1 MASIF
6 LKNFKFC
13 LPIINPLFCILG
25 LKCETQVDECKSSPC
40 QNNGICKDGI
50 GTFVCHCQPGYSGNL
65 FHFIAFLQTGLVSVP
80 RNTKHK
86 CCVIPHPFVTGKLY
100 DLQVRVRFYCI

>member
-1 MASIF
+1 MASM
-6 LKNFKFC
+6 LLDNFKFFV
-13 LPIINPLFCILG
+13 PILSPLFCILG

-65 FHFIAFLQTGLVSVP
+65 FHFIVFIQTGLVSVSS
-80 RNTKHK
+80 K
-86 CCVIPHPFVTGKLY
+86 
-100 DLQVRVRFYCI
+100 